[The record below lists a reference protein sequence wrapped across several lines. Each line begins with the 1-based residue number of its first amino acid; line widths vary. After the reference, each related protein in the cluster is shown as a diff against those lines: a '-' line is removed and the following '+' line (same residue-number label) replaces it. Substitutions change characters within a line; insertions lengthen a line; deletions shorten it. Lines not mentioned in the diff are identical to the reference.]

1 MTMNT
6 VKCIFSLQKG
16 CGFFLNQIDF
26 SLNQTG
32 TQLNKDKQME
42 QLAFPDKFITYF
54 WKNILSTFTGRF
66 NTFSIVNHEIFLKI
80 ILVLNIFEKYKFQY
94 RLLEKKSSIPG

>member
-1 MTMNT
+1 MFFTENFFSSF
-6 VKCIFSLQKG
+6 KIFSLSK
-16 CGFFLNQIDF
+16 LF
-26 SLNQTG
+26 SLTKSIKNIWI
-32 TQLNKDKQME
+32 
-42 QLAFPDKFITYF
+42 FITYF

-94 RLLEKKSSIPG
+94 RLLVKKSSIPG

>member
-1 MTMNT
+1 MFFTENFFSSF
-6 VKCIFSLQKG
+6 KIFSLSKP
-16 CGFFLNQIDF
+16 F
-26 SLNQTG
+26 SLTKSIKNIWI
-32 TQLNKDKQME
+32 
-42 QLAFPDKFITYF
+42 FITYF